1 MRVWLPGQPGAMVMA
16 LSPAIA
22 GILVAWMQS
31 GFSWTPWWLLVCWL
45 LCYCVQ
51 FSAARWFKSHCA
63 RRWMMQPLAYCIALS
78 LVGLPFVALHPGI
91 LAWAPLFAILAAVSF
106 YASWI
111 RKERSL
117 WSNAV
122 AVMAACLMSIL
133 TFCYGVDSPH
143 VPYFAASG
151 TTLFLMFLVVQ
162 FGSVLFVKTMIR
174 ERGRWQYVAAS
185 WIWHIAVLSCWI
197 VAGNGYMVTLAAIL
211 LARAVALPMIAAR
224 GHAVKPLVVGLTE
237 FVTSVAALVLS
248 ICALI

>member
-31 GFSWTPWWLLVCWL
+31 GFSWTPWWLLACWL

-51 FSAARWFKSHCA
+51 FSAARWFKSHCV
-63 RRWMMQPLAYCIALS
+63 RRWMMQPLAYCISLC

-122 AVMAACLMSIL
+122 AVMAACLMPIL

-143 VPYFAASG
+143 VPYFTASG

-224 GHAVKPLVVGLTE
+224 GHAVKPLVVGMTE
-237 FVTSVAALVLS
+237 FVTSVAALMLS

>member
-63 RRWMMQPLAYCIALS
+63 RRWMMQPLAYCIALC

-143 VPYFAASG
+143 APYFTASG